1 MATSKLLIYN
11 NALQLLGERR
21 LSNLYEDRE
30 PRYVLD
36 EAYSLEL
43 VNHCLELAKPRFAV
57 SSVKLASPSVSA
69 VHGLDSVYTFPTDY
83 LSTLSDPGVHGSNG
97 SFFADEDLSQPV
109 DRYIME
115 GNTVATDIATNLWM
129 RYITSNRALSVWTP
143 TFGRLVSAYLA
154 KEVASRLNPSRIEIA
169 EAAYEKALSVA
180 ISLEGIKENDIVPQV
195 AASSLSTDQLAIYN
209 STAAL
214 LGRAEFRHVDDGSG
228 LRLAIDSLYALAED
242 DLLETI
248 KPKFAT
254 RVAALTGGSP
264 SAVHGYDNVFSL
276 PADFKNIVELWAD
289 ETLQTP
295 ITRYFLE
302 NTDIAIDGFST
313 AYIRYI
319 IGTSAES
326 AWSPSF
332 KKAMAAYL
340 AYELAPRYAPERSG
354 DLGQL
359 SERRTGLA
367 IAIDGNK
374 EPTARPVETTYTLD
388 NDLRGLYNKALQLL
402 KLQPIT
408 SNTDESERKVALDYA
423 MNQKAVETVFELVS
437 WGFLYKTVKL
447 GADDTVETAFA
458 HEHTFAVPSD
468 MIRID
473 KISAD
478 EYFRYPV
485 EYVREGDFFYADTD
499 EIYVRYLSN
508 EQFTT
513 LTTWPVYIFNLVA
526 AELARSCGTLPG
538 ADLQNAE
545 YKYKEYKSEAFN
557 TDVQRNPPEVISSG
571 TWTRSRNSWPTRRTQ
586 RP

>member
-36 EAYSLEL
+36 EAYNLQL
-43 VNHCLELAKPRFAV
+43 VDHCLSLAKPRFAV
-57 SSVKLASPSVSA
+57 SSVKLANPSVSA

-83 LSTLSDPGVHGSNG
+83 VSTLEDPGVHGSNG
-97 SFFADEDLSQPV
+97 SFWEDQDFTNPV
-109 DRYIME
+109 DRYIIE
-115 GNTVATDIATNLWM
+115 GRTVATDVVTNLWM
-129 RYITSNRALSVWTP
+129 RYISNGVALVSWTP
-143 TFGRLVSAYLA
+143 AFARLVSAYLA
-154 KEVASRLNPSRIEIA
+154 RETASRLNPSRIEIA
-169 EAAYEKALSVA
+169 EAAYEKALLAVVQ
-180 ISLEGIKENDIVPQV
+180 LEGIKENPIVPQ
-195 AASSLSTDQLAIYN
+195 AAAASLSTDQLAIYN
-209 STAAL
+209 AAATL
-214 LGRAEFRHVDDGSG
+214 LGQPEFRHVDDGSA
-228 LRLAIDSLYALAED
+228 LRLAIDAQYTLAED

-254 RVAALTGGSP
+254 RVAALSSGAT

-276 PADFKNIVELWAD
+276 PADFKNICELWAD

-302 NTDIAIDGFST
+302 NISIAIDGYAT

-340 AYELAPRYAPERSG
+340 AYELAPRFAPEMAG
-354 DLGQL
+354 NLGQIL
-359 SERRTGLA
+359 ERRIGVA
-367 IAIDGNK
+367 IAVDGAK
-374 EPTARPVETTYTLD
+374 EPALRPVEATYTLD
-388 NDLRGLYNKALQLL
+388 NTVRTLYNKALQIL
-402 KLQPIT
+402 KLPPIT

-423 MNQKAVETVFELVS
+423 MNHKAVETVFELVS
-437 WGFLYKTVKL
+437 WGFLYKSVKL
-447 GADDTVETAFA
+447 SNDDAVDPEFAYDYAF
-458 HEHTFAVPSD
+458 EVPSD

-478 EYFRYPV
+478 EYFRYPA
-485 EYVREGDFFYADTD
+485 EYLREGSYFHADTD
-499 EIYVRYLSN
+499 EIYLRYLSD
-508 EQFTT
+508 EQVSTPN
-513 LTTWPVYIFNLVA
+513 TWPTYVYNLVA

-545 YKYKEYKSEAFN
+545 YKYEEYKSEAYS
-557 TDVQRNPPEVISSG
+557 TDAQRNPPEVISDG
-571 TWTRSRNSWPTRRTQ
+571 NWIRSRITWPMRRTQ